1 MQVETRASRKVRAQ
15 KELGTRRVAEAEVE
29 ERLEAWSSSGEDKA
43 RLVKEQ
49 QDDPGLVGKLYNL
62 LAKQEDPNS
71 SLEVEAEVLTFD
83 NTFEIVDQ
91 VL

>member
-15 KELGTRRVAEAEVE
+15 KELGTRRVAEAEVKK
-29 ERLEAWSSSGEDKA
+29 RLEAWW
-43 RLVKEQ
+43 KEQ